1 MYEGIENIY
10 LLLDNGRL
18 KEALTQLQ
26 AITTQN
32 VPWELRNRVE
42 STLMSYGYMLQYAAK
57 GMDDPNR
64 HNFYRQTLH
73 TTYELTDAVNIAL
86 LSISKSTTY
95 FDRIRTLAQ
104 LPTKPYAELQMQLE
118 TFTED
123 ISTMPLLYH
132 DAKRRDEEI
141 QKIQRIHE
149 STLTELFDKTWTT
162 PFWTENEAQEAET
175 LLHSIL
181 VDANDLAIMVSAAT
195 LSFLKTFDP
204 RKLNF
209 LMEAYQHENPQVS
222 QRAIVGC
229 VIALHKYEKRLAIYP
244 EITARLSLLCNE
256 EAFRQNLF
264 TIQMQFLITRETDKI
279 DKKMREEII
288 PDMLKNSKQ
297 LNNPN
302 IRFDDLEEA
311 EDLNPEWTDDGVI
324 SKRIQEMGEWQM
336 AGADIYMGS
345 FAQLKHYPFFHQIH
359 HWFYP
364 FDLNQPALASFQK
377 DFGHSKHSPFEL
389 VINSDHFCNSDKYS
403 FCMALQEMPKSI
415 RDMTIGQ
422 LEEQTQMSEEQQQE
436 KLKEFLQ
443 QTKETKGVSRQYIQ
457 DLYRFF
463 KLWKRHH
470 KEEEDIFQWKFNLWD
485 NTWLGNALQKEST
498 LKELAD
504 YLLQKEYMNEA
515 YSLYQKLTDAHSTI
529 AEVYQKAGFICQK
542 QQNYE
547 EAIRLY
553 RHADVLNP
561 DNIWTNRHLAQ
572 CHKLEGNLDAALEYY
587 RKVEA
592 VQPENLNVALQI
604 GQCLARMEKYTEAL
618 SYFYK
623 VEYLEKSPDNARRA
637 IAWCSFVAGKH
648 EEAMK
653 YYNLLLES
661 PKPKAQDWL
670 NAGHVHFVD
679 KRTAEAITHYR
690 KAQEKEKD
698 HSTFIERFYKDKEV
712 LMAQGLDE
720 EDIRI
725 MLDLII

>member
-1 MYEGIENIY
+1 
-10 LLLDNGRL
+10 
-18 KEALTQLQ
+18 
-26 AITTQN
+26 
-32 VPWELRNRVE
+32 
-42 STLMSYGYMLQYAAK
+42 
-57 GMDDPNR
+57 
-64 HNFYRQTLH
+64 
-73 TTYELTDAVNIAL
+73 
-86 LSISKSTTY
+86 
-95 FDRIRTLAQ
+95 
-104 LPTKPYAELQMQLE
+104 
-118 TFTED
+118 
-123 ISTMPLLYH
+123 
-132 DAKRRDEEI
+132 
-141 QKIQRIHE
+141 
-149 STLTELFDKTWTT
+149 
-162 PFWTENEAQEAET
+162 
-175 LLHSIL
+175 
-181 VDANDLAIMVSAAT
+181 
-195 LSFLKTFDP
+195 
-204 RKLNF
+204 
-209 LMEAYQHENPQVS
+209 
-222 QRAIVGC
+222 
-229 VIALHKYEKRLAIYP
+229 
-244 EITARLSLLCNE
+244 
-256 EAFRQNLF
+256 
-264 TIQMQFLITRETDKI
+264 
-279 DKKMREEII
+279 
-288 PDMLKNSKQ
+288 
-297 LNNPN
+297 
-302 IRFDDLEEA
+302 
-311 EDLNPEWTDDGVI
+311 
-324 SKRIQEMGEWQM
+324 
-336 AGADIYMGS
+336 
-345 FAQLKHYPFFHQIH
+345 
-359 HWFYP
+359 
-364 FDLNQPALASFQK
+364 
-377 DFGHSKHSPFEL
+377 
-389 VINSDHFCNSDKYS
+389 
-403 FCMALQEMPKSI
+403 MALQEMPKSI

-542 QQNYE
+542 QQDYE

-561 DNIWTNRHLAQ
+561 DNVWTNRHLAQ

-712 LMAQGLDE
+712 LLSQGLNE